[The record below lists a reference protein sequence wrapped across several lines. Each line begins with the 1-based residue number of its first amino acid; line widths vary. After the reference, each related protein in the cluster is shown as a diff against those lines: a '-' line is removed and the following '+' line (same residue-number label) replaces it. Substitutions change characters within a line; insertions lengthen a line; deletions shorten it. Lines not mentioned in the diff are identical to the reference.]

1 MRKKIVLLAS
11 VLGITLVAV
20 WAPRANALPRY
31 CNSTTCS
38 STTPPSYPCTCPGT
52 SHVTNCGQWTIA
64 CGF

>member
-11 VLGITLVAV
+11 VLGITLVAL

-38 STTPPSYPCTCPGT
+38 PTMPPSYPCTCPGT